1 MMKRADD
8 RAWDELRPV
17 KITPGF
23 QSFAEGSA
31 LIELGHTRVICSVT
45 IEDRVPNFLKGQGTG
60 WVTAEYSMLP
70 RAGKQRTPRQRGAH
84 GGRSQEISRLIGR
97 SLRGIID
104 LEKLGKRSIVL
115 DCDVIKADGGT
126 RTASINGSFIALC
139 LALKKLYKEKII
151 DSIPVKDYLGAVSV
165 GISKG
170 KKVLDLCAE
179 EDNGAD
185 VDMNVVMTGSGHLVE
200 IQGTAEKVAF
210 TRRDLD
216 KLIDMAQKGIKEI
229 IKYEK
234 RIIGPL

>member
-1 MMKRADD
+1 MKV
-8 RAWDELRPV
+8 RPIKV
-17 KITPGF
+17 IKNYIPH
-23 QSFAEGSA
+23 AEGSC
-31 LIELGHTRVICSVT
+31 LISMGNTTVLCAATV
-45 IEDRVPNFLKGQGTG
+45 EDRVPQFIENDGLTHG